1 MNHLRGRHGRIQR
14 GLLHAH
20 PRPEDAQEIRIADEI
35 WIKVLRIHRD
45 SVKLGIVAPDDITI
59 IREELI
65 QPEPSMSDKIAENV
79 DAIP

>member
-1 MNHLRGRHGRIQR
+1 M
-14 GLLHAH
+14 
-20 PRPEDAQEIRIADEI
+20 DASSEVYYVLILVRKTQQEIRIADEI

-79 DAIP
+79 DATP